1 MLTIE
6 QRSEERICQ
15 WKETKLFLIRKRK
28 PESPKRAYPYLIGS
42 FLILFVDDLD
52 AERNFYVRLGFTVS
66 YQGPEFP

>member
-1 MLTIE
+1 
-6 QRSEERICQ
+6 
-15 WKETKLFLIRKRK
+15 
-28 PESPKRAYPYLIGS
+28 LIGS